1 MAHLSSGWTVAHM
14 KNQRPDHEDT
24 AVDRTENEPAKS
36 APRRKS
42 PTRTQLT
49 PVKPSDSRSAT
60 NTSGQNP
67 EKSPVTKRRP
77 PQSEIVVRGARVHN
91 LADIDVSFPKNSLIV
106 CCGVSGSGKS
116 SLAFDTIFAEGQ
128 RRYIESLS
136 SYARQ
141 FLGQMDKPDVDTIEG
156 LSPAVSIDQ
165 KSTSHNPR
173 STVGTVT
180 EIWDHFRLLWA
191 RTGTPHCPSCGT
203 VLQAWTA
210 SAVVDHLARERT
222 GSELTVFAPIIRRR
236 KGAHAER
243 FEELAARGFSRVRI
257 DGKIVRLDEIEPLDG
272 RKPHDVDVV
281 IDKITVNEE
290 RRARLLDA
298 VELAFGLAE
307 GMATIE
313 TGGDS
318 LVYSTKLAC
327 AGCST
332 GFEVLE
338 PRSFSFN
345 SPLGACAVCAGLGS
359 SSEPDTQLVIS
370 DETLS
375 LADGAVTPWEDS
387 SGAAHFQSAMRLV
400 IAQHGGDMDTPWRSL
415 PEHVRNVIL
424 NGDPDITLQA
434 KFGQREYTTTYEGIL
449 PWLRR
454 RMQEPWGE
462 ANRERMAAYFRPTP
476 CVGCNGSRLNERA
489 RAVFV
494 ASMGI
499 DTVSAMTV
507 AEALSFFQS
516 LELDERQNEIGG
528 RLVKE
533 IHARLSFLTQVG
545 LGYLTLDR
553 SASSL
558 SGGEAQ
564 RIRLASQIGSGLT
577 GVLYVLDEPSIGL
590 HQRDNAALIKT
601 LVHLRDLGN
610 TVLVVEHDEDTID
623 AADWVVEIGPG
634 AGEHGGKLVYS
645 GPQDRFAKARG
656 SVTADYL
663 TGARHIDT
671 PEQRRAGNG
680 LEIVVRN
687 VRANNLDGLDVT
699 VPLGKFVAVT
709 GVSGSGKSTLVNDV
723 IATALS
729 RRLNGAIVVPLPHDG
744 IDGVEALDKIVIV
757 DQSPIGRTPRS
768 NPASYTGVF
777 DHIRTLFSETLLAR
791 ERGWKPGRF
800 SFNVPAKNGGGRC
813 ETCQGQGTLTIE
825 MSFLPDV
832 HVPCESCDGQRF
844 TRETLTVRYKDRSIA
859 DVLGMTVT
867 EAVEFFEAVP
877 VVKRHLQTLADVG
890 LGYVRLG
897 QTATTLSGGE
907 AQRVK
912 LASELLRRSTG
923 KTVYI
928 LDEPTTG
935 LHFDD
940 VAKLLSVLERLV
952 DAGNTVIV
960 IEHNLDM
967 VRRADWVIDLG
978 PDGGPAGGQIVAQGT
993 PEEVAKSGTST
1004 GHYLDEALERAA
1016 VRQLNHPV
1024 LKKTGRNSR

>member
-1 MAHLSSGWTVAHM
+1 MSPARDIHKSGPTGSSQA
-14 KNQRPDHEDT
+14 R
-24 AVDRTENEPAKS
+24 KS
-36 APRRKS
+36 APKSSPAARKA
-42 PTRTQLT
+42 PERTTIGQPGST
-49 PVKPSDSRSAT
+49 SAAKKGKRS
-60 NTSGQNP
+60 
-67 EKSPVTKRRP
+67 VTTG
-77 PQSEIVVRGARVHN
+77 EIVVRGARVHN
-91 LADIDVSFPKNSLIV
+91 LADIDVSFPKNSLVV

-180 EIWDHFRLLWA
+180 EIWDHLRLLWA
-191 RTGTPHCPSCGT
+191 RTGRAHCPSCGST
-203 VLQAWTA
+203 LQIWSA
-210 SAVVDHLARERT
+210 SAVVDHLTETRT
-222 GSELTVFAPIIRRR
+222 GEEITVYAPIVRHR
-236 KGAHAER
+236 KGAHSER

-257 DGKIVRLDEIEPLDG
+257 DGKIVRLDELEPLDG
-272 RKPHDVDVV
+272 RKPHDIDVV
-281 IDKITVNEE
+281 IDKVEIAQE
-290 RRARLLDA
+290 RRPRLLDA
-298 VELAFGLAE
+298 IELAFGLAE
-307 GMATIE
+307 GMATVA
-313 TGGDS
+313 TTTQS
-318 LVYSTKLAC
+318 LVFSTKLAC
-327 AGCST
+327 ADCSI
-332 GFEVLE
+332 GFEALE

-345 SPLGACAVCAGLGS
+345 SPLGACPTCDGLGS
-359 SSEPDTQLVIS
+359 SAEPDTRLVIP
-370 DETLS
+370 DETKTL
-375 LADGAVTPWEDS
+375 GAGAITPWEDS
-387 SGAAHFQSAMRLV
+387 SGSAHFRQALKLV
-400 IAQHGGDMDTPWRSL
+400 TDEHGGDMDTPWRDL
-415 PEHVRNVIL
+415 PAAVRDVVL
-424 NGDPDITLQA
+424 NGDPTITLRA
-434 KFGQREYTTTYEGIL
+434 KFGQREYTTAYEGVL

-454 RMQEPWGE
+454 RMEEPWGE

-476 CVGCNGSRLNERA
+476 CVSCSGTRLNDRA
-489 RAVFV
+489 RSVYVGSSAI
-494 ASMGI
+494 S
-499 DTVSAMTV
+499 DVSSMTV
-507 AEALSFFQS
+507 TRAVAFFEGLQ
-516 LELDERQNEIGG
+516 LDDRQQEIGG

-533 IHARLSFLTQVG
+533 VRARLAFLNQVG

-553 SASSL
+553 SAGSL

-590 HQRDNAALIKT
+590 HQRDNAALIAT
-601 LVHLRDLGN
+601 LERLRDLGN
-610 TVLVVEHDEDTID
+610 TVLVVEHDEDTIA

-634 AGEHGGKLVYS
+634 AGEHGGQLVYS
-645 GPQDRFAKARG
+645 GPQDKFSRARG

-671 PEQRRAGNG
+671 PETRRTGNG
-680 LEIVVRN
+680 RELVVRN
-687 VRANNLDGLDVT
+687 VRANNIEGLDVS
-699 VPLGKFVAVT
+699 VPLGRFVAVT

-723 IATALS
+723 IAAALS
-729 RRLNGAIVVPLPHDG
+729 RELNGAITIPLAHDG
-744 IDGVEALDKIVIV
+744 IEGTDALDKIVIV

-777 DHIRTLFSETLLAR
+777 DHIRNLFAETLLAR

-800 SFNVPAKNGGGRC
+800 SFNVPARNGGGRC
-813 ETCQGQGTLTIE
+813 ESCQGQGTLTIE

-832 HVPCESCDGQRF
+832 HVPCEGCDGQRF
-844 TRETLTVRYKDRSIA
+844 TRETLTVRYKERSIA
-859 DVLGMTVT
+859 DVLAMTVT
-867 EAVEFFEAVP
+867 EAVLFFEAVP

-923 KTVYI
+923 RTVYI

-935 LHFDD
+935 LHFED
-940 VAKLLSVLERLV
+940 VAKLVSVLERLV
-952 DAGNTVIV
+952 DGGNSVIV

-978 PDGGPAGGQIVAQGT
+978 PDGGPAGGHIVAEGT
-993 PEEVAKSGTST
+993 PEIVAASGTAT
-1004 GHYLDEALERAA
+1004 GVFLAEALERAEQ
-1016 VRQLNHPV
+1016 RQEFRAS
-1024 LKKTGRNSR
+1024 KKTNRGPNRP